1 MPGDFQL
8 IAESIAVRMPV
19 PGSNLRLAGEKDPS
33 PGQYRNRGTVFC
45 PASEEEWQANPALEG
60 LRSGSGDF
68 DFFDRIEEGEAIS
81 YAVRFREAAKK
92 TDRKTSPSG

>member
-1 MPGDFQL
+1 LPNPL
-8 IAESIAVRMPV
+8 LSACRSLAAIYVWPERKILLRVSI
-19 PGSNLRLAGEKDPS
+19 
-33 PGQYRNRGTVFC
+33 GTVEQCSC